1 MNITMPSS
9 FIVSDIIL
17 THNTPAYYTE
27 SLNLAGRSIDRGI
40 HRVDGSFTVTTESNA
55 DKRALEA
62 FLLKVRG
69 RLNPFYLDLPDRFK
83 SDTVLSSFIQA
94 NVAGTAG
101 DNTISLDAFSG
112 SIAAG
117 DMFNILNDDK
127 TYLALSD
134 LTGSGTIDIF
144 PPVRKNFVDNSQL
157 DFLTPKLLVRFRED
171 VQSVNYT
178 YGGLIHTSTFNWIEA
193 LS

>member
-1 MNITMPSS
+1 M
-9 FIVSDIIL
+9 L

-27 SLNLAGRSIDRGI
+27 SLNLSGRSIDRGI
-40 HRVDGSFTVTTESNA
+40 HRVEGTFIVTTETSA
-55 DKRALEA
+55 DKRVLEA

-69 RLNPFYLDLPDRFK
+69 RLNPFYVDLPDRFK
-83 SDTVLSSFIQA
+83 SETVTSTFVEA

-101 DNTISLDAFSG
+101 DNTISVDAFSG

-127 TYLALSD
+127 TYIALSD
-134 LTGSGTIDIF
+134 LTGAGFLEIF
-144 PPVRKNFVDNSQL
+144 PPVRKNFVDASQL
-157 DFLTPKLLVRFRED
+157 DFLTTKMLVRFRAD
-171 VQSVNYT
+171 IQSVNYT
-178 YGGLIHTSTFNWIEA
+178 AGGLIHTSTFNWIEA